1 MKLTIQQT
9 TLRKLCSENGARM
22 SHLQKTKIND
32 QLNKVKLNKVKLES
46 KKLGKTEPNLDFVE
60 EIEK

>member
-46 KKLGKTEPNLDFVE
+46 KK
-60 EIEK
+60 